1 MLVPGVENVEQ
12 VWPGGGGGVIT
23 RAGPAASRALV
34 HRAGAGHLSVW
45 GEQASNEK
53 TTLALLSEVW

>member
-23 RAGPAASRALV
+23 AASRALV
-34 HRAGAGHLSVW
+34 HRPAAGHLSDW
-45 GEQASNEK
+45 GEKASNEK